1 MDTSP
6 EIQQQ
11 VRTAKALAQAN
22 RHRRNMT
29 LLTGV
34 LVGLASAF
42 VAVGLG
48 VGSGFDLQKTVAIS
62 VALGIFLAC
71 LRIYWRSSRQ
81 GAPLAAC
88 PVCGHD
94 WEIKEGRYVQTKD
107 VMTHWKHC
115 PGCNTPMVDSAAQ
128 DAPVPQKNS

>member
-34 LVGLASAF
+34 LVGLASTF

-48 VGSGFDLQKTVAIS
+48 VGSGFDLQTTVEIS

-71 LRIYWRSSRQ
+71 LMVYWRSNRQ
-81 GAPLAAC
+81 GAPRATC

-94 WEIKEGRYVQTKD
+94 WEIKEGRGVQTKD
-107 VMTHWKHC
+107 VMTQWKHC
-115 PGCNTPMVDSAAQ
+115 PGCNTSMDDTARQ
-128 DAPVPQKNS
+128 

>member
-1 MDTSP
+1 MSP
-6 EIQQQ
+6 HIQQR
-11 VRTAKALAQAN
+11 VRTAQALAQAN

-48 VGSGFDLQKTVAIS
+48 VGSGFDLQTTVEIS

-71 LRIYWRSSRQ
+71 LHIYWRSNRQ
-81 GAPLAAC
+81 GASLAAC

-94 WEIKEGRYVQTKD
+94 WEIKEGRGVQTKD

-115 PGCNTPMVDSAAQ
+115 QGCNTPMGDPEAEDGSA
-128 DAPVPQKNS
+128 S